1 MGGRDWI
8 NMPQAKDTLRV
19 FVNTVM
25 NFGFHK
31 MRRIYWLS
39 YNFFLEKDCPT
50 GLAYVK
56 RVFLVHNIAS
66 NGTM

>member
-8 NMPQAKDTLRV
+8 DLSQAKDTLRAV
-19 FVNTVM
+19 VNTVM

-31 MRRIYWLS
+31 MLGIYWPRYS
-39 YNFFLEKDCPT
+39 SFLEKDCPT
-50 GLAYVK
+50 ELAYV
-56 RVFLVHNIAS
+56 RGVFLVHNIVS